1 MFLLFFFTAQLFFL
15 FNNLVKRK
23 KNFKIN
29 FTNFVLIGKLW
40 TRSMKVAYNILH
52 KLGTKQEPM
61 VRPGDR
67 VSISMIFNY

>member
-1 MFLLFFFTAQLFFL
+1 MQNVT
-15 FNNLVKRK
+15 
-23 KNFKIN
+23 IN
-29 FTNFVLIGKLW
+29 FTLFMLIGKLW

-67 VSISMIFNY
+67 VSISVIHNC